1 MTQIKIYNYQLQQ
14 LPEKW
19 ILGDFTGI
27 PEDAIKFLITS
38 YKKIYPQRVTEVTQD
53 GKVTQ
58 MISKSGEI
66 IWNSGDN
73 FIGLGSSGLYLET
86 IGDGPIIYVE
96 SEGGTPVNVTIESD
110 IQEDTQSLQMINY
123 EMNFLGTYKM
133 INLDST
139 KWEIFRSL
147 GETRNNWKKIG
158 IVESDGNQEWSQII
172 KVLEKSA
179 QMAQSL
185 DVIQMWG
192 PTILSRLNKIEGEIF
207 KDVILDVHQILQQIK
222 NPKEE

>member
-1 MTQIKIYNYQLQQ
+1 MTQIKIYTYQLQQ

-19 ILGDFTGI
+19 ILGDFTGTA
-27 PEDAIKFLITS
+27 EDAYKFLITS
-38 YKKIYPQRVTEVTQD
+38 YKKIYPQRVTEVIQD

-58 MISKSGEI
+58 IISKAGEI
-66 IWNSGDN
+66 IWNGEY
-73 FIGLGSSGLYLET
+73 FIGLGSSGLLLNM
-86 IGDGPIIYVE
+86 IGDEPIIYVE
-96 SEGGTPVNVTIESD
+96 SEGGTPVEVTIESD

-123 EMNFLGTYKM
+123 DMNFLGTYKM
-133 INLDST
+133 INMDST

-147 GETRNNWKKIG
+147 GETKNNWKKIG
-158 IVESDGNQEWSQII
+158 IVESEIEDYSQVI
-172 KVLEKSA
+172 KVMEKSA
-179 QMAQSL
+179 QMAQAL

-207 KDVILDVHQILQQIK
+207 KDVILDVHEILQQIK

>member
-1 MTQIKIYNYQLQQ
+1 LH
-14 LPEKW
+14 L
-19 ILGDFTGI
+19 
-27 PEDAIKFLITS
+27 TS
-38 YKKIYPQRVTEVTQD
+38 YKKIYPQRVTEVTLN

-73 FIGLGSSGLYLET
+73 FIGLGSSGLYLQT
-86 IGDGPIIYVE
+86 IGDGHIIYVE
-96 SEGGTPVNVTIESD
+96 SEGGTSFNVTIESD

-123 EMNFLGTYKM
+123 EMNHLGTYSIRNM
-133 INLDST
+133 DLGDI
-139 KWEIFRSL
+139 WEIHRSM
-147 GETRNNWKKIG
+147 GETRMKFKYIG
-158 IVESDGNQEWSQII
+158 YMATHEIKHDDWSQVV
-172 KVLEKSA
+172 KVMEKSA
-179 QMAQSL
+179 QMAQAL